1 MKRLHLIFLILVLL
15 FSQGSS
21 LDHIY
26 HDHKNG
32 EVCDYCLSAQPLD
45 HAVTTSIQPFLSIKK
60 PQWQAEPAKLFITKS
75 NIRYYAVRAP
85 PRFI

>member
-1 MKRLHLIFLILVLL
+1 MKLLHLIFLTLVLL
-15 FSQGSS
+15 FAQGSS

-32 EVCDYCLSAQPLD
+32 EVCDYCLSAHPLD
-45 HAVTTSIQPFLSIKK
+45 HAVTTSIQSFLSIKK
-60 PQWQAEPAKLFITKS
+60 LQWQAEPAKVFITES

>member
-1 MKRLHLIFLILVLL
+1 LVLL
-15 FSQGSS
+15 FAQGSS

-45 HAVTTSIQPFLSIKK
+45 HAVTTSIQLFLSIKK
-60 PQWQAEPAKLFITKS
+60 PQWQTEPAKVLFTES
-75 NIRYYAVRAP
+75 NIRYYAARAP